1 MACGVEMG
9 KTTRR
14 NTGTKGEVCSLT
26 FFFPFFP
33 IPTMLH
39 LLFPRDFRDNYVR
52 EHVPHGGGR
61 PGSQGLRWQY
71 LSWVQVFN
79 ASANPPVLT
88 SKHPLRSV
96 SHSSQFAQPLH
107 HSQQL
112 HIF

>member
-14 NTGTKGEVCSLT
+14 NTGTKGEVCSLI

-39 LLFPRDFRDNYVR
+39 LLFPRDFRDNYVH

-88 SKHPLRSV
+88 SKYPLRSV

-112 HIF
+112 LIL